1 MYDIG
6 FMILVLC
13 WVHSARGPLDYA
25 SVEVLCANVYP
36 KLGSDA
42 FEILSYFRWVGSMH
56 CTGMLLVIGYRFTVG
71 CNRLGEHSTTLL

>member
-13 WVHSARGPLDYA
+13 WLHSARGPLDYA

-42 FEILSYFRWVGSMH
+42 FEILSFFRWVGSMH
-56 CTGMLLVIGYRFTVG
+56 CTCTVFRA
-71 CNRLGEHSTTLL
+71 CYPFYVECIPLGDHSFTLL